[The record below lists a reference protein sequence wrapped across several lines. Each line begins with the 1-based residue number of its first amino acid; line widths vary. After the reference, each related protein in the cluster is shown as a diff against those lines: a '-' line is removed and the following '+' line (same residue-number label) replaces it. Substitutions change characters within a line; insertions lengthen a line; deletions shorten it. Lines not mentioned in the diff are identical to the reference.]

1 MSDVNTNKKSDIALE
16 NVNLSSISS
25 ILDIIISAFKIP
37 KQPVTPLPPPL
48 ILAGANLR
56 PGVTSSS
63 IAARVISR
71 QSEAGMVV
79 GDVFADGP
87 NTSEAMELIRVEEI
101 VNALLTEAKIEVVIP
116 PGVGVTTVGV
126 GNLGVPV
133 ISQGVTTS
141 PAVGS
146 GVIR

>member
-1 MSDVNTNKKSDIALE
+1 MSDVNTSKKSDIALD

-25 ILDIIISAFKIP
+25 IIDIIISAFKIP
-37 KQPVTPLPPPL
+37 KEPVTPLPPPL

-56 PGVTSSS
+56 PGITSSS

-87 NTSEAMELIRVEEI
+87 NTSEAMELIRIEEI
-101 VNALLTEAKIEVVIP
+101 VNALLTEAKIEIVIP
-116 PGVGVTTVGV
+116 PGIGVTTVGV
-126 GNLGVPV
+126 GNLGLPV
-133 ISQGVTTS
+133 ISQGTTTS

>member
-1 MSDVNTNKKSDIALE
+1 MSDVNTNKKSDIALD

-25 ILDIIISAFKIP
+25 IIDIIISAFKIP
-37 KQPVTPLPPPL
+37 KEPVTPLPPPL

-56 PGVTSSS
+56 PGITSSS

-126 GNLGVPV
+126 GNLGLPV
-133 ISQGVTTS
+133 ISQGTTTS